1 MFRSQPKLKGNF
13 MATIQIPDA
22 LLVKSYIS
30 GDENSLAILIKRHQ
44 SKIYGF
50 IYSKMPDRD
59 VADDIFQD
67 TFIKVIKTLKSN
79 SYNEEG
85 KFLPWVMRISHNLIV
100 DHYRKNKKMPML
112 RETEE
117 FSIFSILTDNSLNVE
132 GRIITDTI
140 EKDLQKIII
149 ELPIDQREVLMMRI
163 YQDLSF
169 NEIAELTGVS
179 INTAL
184 GRMRYALMNLRK
196 VIEKNK
202 IILTN

>member
-1 MFRSQPKLKGNF
+1 
-13 MATIQIPDA
+13 MANVHTPDA
-22 LLVKSYIS
+22 LLVKNYVA
-30 GDENSLAILIKRHQ
+30 GDESALSVLISRHQ

-50 IYSKMPDRD
+50 IYSKISDRD
-59 VADDIFQD
+59 ITDDIFQD

-85 KFLPWVMRISHNLIV
+85 KFLPWVMRIAHNLII
-100 DHYRKNKKMPML
+100 DHFRRNKKMPMF

-117 FSIFSILTDNSLNVE
+117 FSIFSIMTDNSQTIE
-132 GRIITDTI
+132 SKMITEQV
-140 EKDLQKIII
+140 EKDLKKIIE
-149 ELPIDQREVLMMRI
+149 ELPADQKEVLIMRI

-169 NEIAELTGVS
+169 KEISELTGVS

-196 VIEKNK
+196 VIDKHK

>member
-1 MFRSQPKLKGNF
+1 
-13 MATIQIPDA
+13 MANVVIPDA
-22 LLVKSYIS
+22 VLVKNYVS
-30 GDENSLAILIKRHQ
+30 GDENALALLIKKHQ

-50 IYSKMPDRD
+50 IYSKVTDRD
-59 VADDIFQD
+59 IADDIFQD

-79 SYNEEG
+79 AYNEEG

-100 DHYRKNKKMPML
+100 DHFRKNKKMPMH

-117 FSIFSILTDNSLNVE
+117 FSIFSIMSDNSPNVE
-132 GRIITDTI
+132 SRIIT
-140 EKDLQKIII
+140 EQVENDLQRLIE
-149 ELPIDQREVLMMRI
+149 ELPDDQKEVLQMRI

-169 NEIAELTGVS
+169 KEIADLTGVS